1 MFMPPLR
8 SFPAPETPLEPME
21 FLSRSWSISSVDVAR
36 SLQLKSQ
43 HSHGS
48 LRALE
53 PGSQH
58 TSLEDPTLCAPFTFA
73 STLTS
78 QMVMDRLMAPGSSSE
93 PSPFVSRRN
102 SYSSGSLAL
111 LSPPVSP
118 RTVEDYKF
126 RRSFSMMK
134 APLSGRSMSRWI
146 KDLKTKKKEATRC
159 QNAQVHAAVS
169 VAGVA
174 AAIAAVTAATAAS
187 AQEDSSKT
195 SMAVAS
201 AAALV
206 AAQCVEVA
214 ESIGADRDHMASI
227 VSSAV
232 NVRSAG
238 DILTLTASAATSL
251 RGAATLRARRMKEA
265 RSLAAVTPYERA
277 AICPS
282 ITFGGQD
289 TENESE
295 TEYNCHDVLARG
307 AEFLKW
313 SKTGDLHWRNVF
325 IYLNKVG
332 QVTVRLQS
340 KHMRGALTKNKK
352 SIIFQVFSNIRA
364 WPGRNILEGSENR
377 RYFALRTSSGDMEF
391 ECRNKEEHQVWTEG
405 ISRLLYISSQ
415 CRRR

>member
-214 ESIGADRDHMASI
+214 ESIA
-227 VSSAV
+227 
-232 NVRSAG
+232 
-238 DILTLTASAATSL
+238 L